1 MTREEI
7 KGILPDITDEQLKS
21 VLDINSTDIG
31 KAKKDYEAVS
41 GQLATAK
48 TTIKQLNDAK
58 SDYDDIK
65 RQLGEYQVAEQ
76 KRKNDE
82 LQAQKDAAIRSR
94 FDKLHG
100 ERKYLNDFTQ
110 QGIFNEFKA
119 ALEKDESVGKS
130 DADIFEGIV
139 KGIIIPERRGGEG
152 FGYDPIFQP
161 ESYDKTFAELGND
174 IKNTI
179 SHRAKAVNKLADY
192 LKNL

>member
-21 VLDINSTDIG
+21 VLDINSADIG
-31 KAKKDYEAVS
+31 KAKRDYDTVS

-58 SDYDDIK
+58 GDYDDIK

-119 ALEKDESVGKS
+119 ALEKMRAWASPTP
-130 DADIFEGIV
+130 IFLRASSRTV
-139 KGIIIPERRGGEG
+139 KACLNRLIIPSI
-152 FGYDPIFQP
+152 PP
-161 ESYDKTFAELGND
+161 A
-174 IKNTI
+174 
-179 SHRAKAVNKLADY
+179 
-192 LKNL
+192 

>member
-21 VLDINSTDIG
+21 VLDINSIDIG

-48 TTIKQLNDAK
+48 ATIKQLNDAK

-139 KGIIIPERRGGEG
+139 KDREG
-152 FGYDPIFQP
+152 VF
-161 ESYDKTFAELGND
+161 ESPYYPVNTPGVNPQVRQSAKDKLTDEEFYAQYYAN
-174 IKNTI
+174 
-179 SHRAKAVNKLADY
+179 NK
-192 LKNL
+192 K